1 MEKLNFYKQCDTCQ
15 GDAYVIVNSN
25 FNDDPRFDER
35 EDCPIC
41 ATGKVPNDEV
51 LRDRFDEYG
60 SLLDAL
66 RDKITKIENTI
77 EKVKAHKSRLYNKAS
92 AEGKKYF

>member
-1 MEKLNFYKQCDTCQ
+1 MKKLNFYNQCETCQ
-15 GDAYVIVNSN
+15 GDAYVIVNST
-25 FNDDPRFDER
+25 FNDDPRFDEL
-35 EDCPIC
+35 ELCPIC
-41 ATGKVPNDEV
+41 TTGKVPNDDV

-66 RDKITKIENTI
+66 RDRITKIENTI
-77 EKVKAHKSRLYNKAS
+77 EKVKAHKSRLYNRAS